1 MFALLKRMRRLL
13 WVAGIGAA
21 VVGTSTTVRDAA
33 AETATGVSSP
43 QRIVSIGGDIT
54 EIIYALGKGDSIVA
68 IDTTSHYPQ
77 AAAATK
83 KSVGYMRAL
92 STEGVLSTNPDLI
105 IASGNAGPPEVVAA
119 LKGSSIPLIE
129 IKVDETPEGV
139 VRKIEIVAEALGS
152 KAAGE
157 KLAEQVKNE
166 FASVAA
172 KRAKVTKPIRALFV
186 LANQGGRII
195 AAGEKTSAEAMFAQ
209 RRSRRYGRARRYR
222 RHVAKRWYECRS
234 DGPRDRGHERP
245 RQHTRRQSWPHHRS
259 RRQLCPAIRTASS
272 IGRSRSDGPLL
283 SRACRKNHRCRR
295 ACVRHDPMML
305 KTMTLKTTAAALPAR
320 DRLAV
325 TEPDRARQSF
335 VLFAAAGGALLAM
348 IVLSLSVG
356 ATGISLDH
364 LPVALSSLFGD
375 TSEEARR
382 AALVLIDIRLPRTIL
397 AALVGACLAVS
408 GAMMQGL
415 FRNPLADP
423 ALIGVSSGAALAAV
437 TVIVMG
443 HGIAAPLVAWLG
455 PHALPVAAFA
465 GGVSV
470 TGLLVLLAGGR
481 RAVSIAALLLAGLV
495 IGALAQALMG
505 LIAYLSDD
513 RELRDLTL
521 WTLGSLAGS
530 SWAKVIGVAP
540 FALLNFLLL
549 PVLVRALN
557 GLLLG
562 EAEAFHLGID
572 VERMKRFIIV
582 ATAASV
588 AAAVAAAGIVGFVGI
603 VVPHVV
609 RLVAGP
615 DHATL
620 LPASA
625 MLGAALL
632 LAADVVARMVVA
644 PAELPLGIV
653 VALVGAPVFLH
664 LVLRRG
670 AYV

>member
-1 MFALLKRMRRLL
+1 MTVKPA
-13 WVAGIGAA
+13 AGA
-21 VVGTSTTVRDAA
+21 
-33 AETATGVSSP
+33 
-43 QRIVSIGGDIT
+43 
-54 EIIYALGKGDSIVA
+54 
-68 IDTTSHYPQ
+68 
-77 AAAATK
+77 
-83 KSVGYMRAL
+83 
-92 STEGVLSTNPDLI
+92 VLSAEHMT
-105 IASGNAGPPEVVAA
+105 VA
-119 LKGSSIPLIE
+119 
-129 IKVDETPEGV
+129 
-139 VRKIEIVAEALGS
+139 
-152 KAAGE
+152 
-157 KLAEQVKNE
+157 
-166 FASVAA
+166 
-172 KRAKVTKPIRALFV
+172 
-186 LANQGGRII
+186 
-195 AAGEKTSAEAMFAQ
+195 
-209 RRSRRYGRARRYR
+209 
-222 RHVAKRWYECRS
+222 
-234 DGPRDRGHERP
+234 
-245 RQHTRRQSWPHHRS
+245 
-259 RRQLCPAIRTASS
+259 
-272 IGRSRSDGPLL
+272 
-283 SRACRKNHRCRR
+283 
-295 ACVRHDPMML
+295 
-305 KTMTLKTTAAALPAR
+305 
-320 DRLAV
+320 
-325 TEPDRARQSF
+325 EPDRARQRF
-335 VLFAAAGGALLAM
+335 VLLLVSGAALLVM
-348 IVLSLSVG
+348 IVISLSVG
-356 ATGISLDH
+356 ATGISLDA
-364 LPVALSSLFGD
+364 LPAALGALFRD
-375 TSEEARR
+375 ADDASRR

-397 AALVGACLAVS
+397 AALVGACLAVA

-443 HGIAAPLVAWLG
+443 HSLAAPIVAWMG
-455 PHALPVAAFA
+455 PHALPVAAFI
-465 GGVSV
+465 GGMTV
-470 TGLLVLLAGGR
+470 TGTLVLLAGGR

-530 SWAKVIGVAP
+530 SWTKVMGVAP
-540 FALLNFLLL
+540 FALLNLLLL
-549 PVLVRALN
+549 PALVRALN

-572 VERMKRFIIV
+572 VERMKRLIIV

-603 VVPHVV
+603 IVPHVV

-632 LAADVVARMVVA
+632 LAADVIARMVVA